1 MEIIKNLV
9 DPSRYSIKCPYE
21 MVPEFIVVH
30 NTYNDASAR
39 NEISYMISNNNDTSF
54 HYAIDDKEVVQG
66 IPEDRNAWHAS
77 DGGKGKG
84 NRKGIAI
91 EICYSESGGDRF
103 IAAEKLAAKF
113 IAFKLNEKGWG
124 IDKVKKHQDFS
135 GKNCPHRTLAL
146 GWDRFLGMVQEE
158 LDKLNKAVY
167 EVCATFRTEDKAKA
181 EAWAA
186 LLKIEGFEMTIGVV
200 FKPAPAPAPTTVP
213 TPTPAP
219 AMSLD
224 EIAKKV
230 INGDFGNGHA
240 TREANLKAAG
250 LLEHYTY
257 QQVRNRVNELLG
269 V

>member
-1 MEIIKNLV
+1 MEIVKNLV
-9 DPSRYSIKCPYE
+9 NPSKYSIKCPYE

-66 IPEDRNAWHAS
+66 IPENRNAWHAS
-77 DGGKGKG
+77 DGGKGNG

-91 EICYSESGGDRF
+91 EICYSESGGDKF

-113 IAFKLNEKGWG
+113 IAFKLNEKGWNVAQ
-124 IDKVKKHQDFS
+124 VKKHQDFAS
-135 GKNCPHRTLAL
+135 KNCPHRTLAL
-146 GWDRFLGMVQEE
+146 GWDRFLQMIQAE
-158 LDKLNKAVY
+158 LDLLKYEISY
-167 EVCATFRTEDKAKA
+167 EVNAIGTLENKEKAA
-181 EAWAA
+181 ALAA
-186 LLKIEGFEMTIGVV
+186 LLRIEGFNVTVTPAGTVPDPEVV
-200 FKPAPAPAPTTVP
+200 PEPAPAPVK
-213 TPTPAP
+213 
-219 AMSLD
+219 MSLD

-257 QQVRNRVNELLG
+257 QQVRNRVNELWG